1 MKNIVITTFT
11 KIFIAILVAVLL
23 IALCLNL
30 STLWRVHKIG
40 LGETMEG
47 GYAVAVIGSGS
58 MEPALRKGDLLLLR
72 AGGGLGLGDIM
83 TYVSRGGSLITHR
96 VVGHAEAGFITQG
109 DANNIPDEAV
119 AQQRV
124 LGRVVGVLP
133 GAGGWM
139 DGLISPLGLAATGTM
154 YLLFRLVRKAREN
167 RKDEAPSHR
176 YLDAP

>member
-1 MKNIVITTFT
+1 MKNIFITTFT
-11 KIFIAILVAVLL
+11 KVFIAILVAVLL

-47 GYAVAVIGSGS
+47 GYAVAIIGSGS
-58 MEPALRKGDLLLLR
+58 MEPALRKGDLLLVR
-72 AGGGLGLGDIM
+72 ADGGLYPGDIV

-96 VVGHAEAGFITQG
+96 VVGHAEAGYITQG

-119 AQQRV
+119 TQQRV

-133 GAGGWM
+133 GMGGFM
-139 DGLISPLGLAATGTM
+139 ESLISPPGFAAMGLL
-154 YLLFRLVRKAREN
+154 YVLLRVLRKARER
-167 RKDEAPSHR
+167 RKYEVPSPR